1 MSWRPGLAD
10 AWRWAEDAQ
19 TMLIDALVWLGIVAV
34 VVVGVL
40 ALVAVLGGGRD

>member
-1 MSWRPGLAD
+1 MAWRPGPA
-10 AWRWAEDAQ
+10 ATWRWAEDAQ